1 MKFPNSQIFIN
12 KLNNLFNLLI
22 AIPLLLVGYGY
33 LEISSGS
40 WTALMVPTNAIIIGM
55 SVVLAL
61 LVVYLSL
68 RFKSESRKLTV
79 FDELDRKMESYY
91 SLATFYYCSVFAMA
105 MMSAILLYLFA
116 HVAFAVVYA
125 FILFWVSVFR
135 PTIRSIADLFAL
147 KDEERRKFL
156 NKEPLGDK

>member
-1 MKFPNSQIFIN
+1 MKYPNSQVFIN
-12 KLNNLFNLLI
+12 KLNNLFNILI

-40 WTALMVPTNAIIIGM
+40 WEALMEPTNAIVIGM
-55 SVVLAL
+55 SVVLGAL
-61 LVVYLSL
+61 VIYLSL

-79 FDELDRKMESYY
+79 FDELERKMDSYF
-91 SLATFYYCSVFAMA
+91 SLATFYYWSVFALA

-135 PTIRSIADLFAL
+135 PTIRSLTDLFGL

-156 NKEPLGDK
+156 NKESFEE